1 MVLQQMSTMIYI
13 DLLLLL
19 LARIITFLTALEGI
33 VPMSLASNITHR

>member
-13 DLLLLL
+13 DLLLL